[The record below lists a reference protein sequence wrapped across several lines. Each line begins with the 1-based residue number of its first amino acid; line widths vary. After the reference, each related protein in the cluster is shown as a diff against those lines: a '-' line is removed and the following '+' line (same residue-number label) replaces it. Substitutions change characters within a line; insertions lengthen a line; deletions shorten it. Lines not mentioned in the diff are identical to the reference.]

1 MARCDLST
9 RYDPS
14 HRAFAAITRVTLENS
29 PPKGRAAKNI
39 ENNPMQSNRPP
50 TAGSSQPE
58 KQLDPSGKS
67 PAYLHHS
74 EIL

>member
-14 HRAFAAITRVTLENS
+14 HRAFAAITRATLENS
-29 PPKGRAAKNI
+29 PFEGARCQNI
-39 ENNPMQSNRPP
+39 ENNPMQSNGPP
-50 TAGSSQPE
+50 AAGSWQPE